1 MSVGFKEKTIICKK
15 AKVYFL
21 RQRGAYSKG
30 KNNWCLKRKFIN
42 ILEILF
48 DDTDIVIS
56 DGEGV
61 CVDTRAPS
69 SGSQFGRRV
78 DVLVSVGEQD
88 NAISL
93 ASFEAKREDAA
104 ISTQI
109 YQQAKNHRT
118 NAGILNRFNCLLHS
132 NTSDVVYIDL
142 VGPSGYLVQIRR
154 HDEYFICQSLGDF
167 HIPTELIELDF
178 LEGFLTT
185 IYAWKAWIV
194 ERSAQL
200 KKAQK
205 KTVVTPNER
214 VSEHMNPTNIH
225 HSP

>member
-1 MSVGFKEKTIICKK
+1 MQLAYSFKEKTIIC
-15 AKVYFL
+15 
-21 RQRGAYSKG
+21 

-205 KTVVTPNER
+205 TVDCPVVLVVVITVEVVVVSVILIVVPGER
-214 VSEHMNPTNIH
+214 VSIPSRFI
-225 HSP
+225 

>member
-1 MSVGFKEKTIICKK
+1 MPMIKKLKEPSET
-15 AKVYFL
+15 FWL
-21 RQRGAYSKG
+21 
-30 KNNWCLKRKFIN
+30 RKFIN

-48 DDTDIVIS
+48 EDTDILVS

-61 CVDTRAPS
+61 CIDTRAPS

-78 DVLVSVGEQD
+78 DVLVSVGEQED
-88 NAISL
+88 SISL

-104 ISTQI
+104 ISAQI

-118 NAGILNRFNCLLHS
+118 NAGILNRVNCLLHS
-132 NTSDVVYIDL
+132 STSDAIYIDL
-142 VGPSGYLVQIRR
+142 VGPSGYMVQVRR
-154 HDEYFICQSLGDF
+154 HDDYFICQSLGDF
-167 HIPTELIELDF
+167 HIPTELIEIDF

-194 ERSAQL
+194 EQSVQL

-205 KTVVTPNER
+205 SKKRRFSMVETVATPNER
-214 VSEHMNPTNIH
+214 SSNPIDPINIY